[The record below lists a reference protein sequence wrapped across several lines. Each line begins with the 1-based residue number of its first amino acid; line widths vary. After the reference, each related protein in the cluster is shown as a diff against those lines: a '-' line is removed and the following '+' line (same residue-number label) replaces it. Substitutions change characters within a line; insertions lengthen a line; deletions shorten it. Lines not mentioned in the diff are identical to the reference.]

1 MPTILTIL
9 GTRPEII
16 KLSPVIPLLDQ
27 RFDHVLVHSGQHYS
41 YEVDA
46 IFFEELGL
54 PSPDHTLGIGS
65 ASHGEQTAR
74 ILMRLE
80 PVLLERRPDAVLVQG
95 DTNTTMAGALC
106 AAKLGIPVVHL
117 EAGGRSFNRAMPE
130 EQNRIIV
137 DHISDLLLAA
147 DPIAEANLRSEGL
160 PDERIRVIGSTAIDA
175 AQRHSARSASA
186 PILDQLELS
195 PGSYLALTLHRAE
208 NTIPEVL
215 PGVVR
220 ALNELAEEH
229 TIVFP
234 VHPRTDVALKRQG
247 LSLSPRIRICRPL
260 GYLDTLRLV
269 GAAQALL
276 TDSGGLQEEAAVL
289 GTPLLIVRNET
300 EWRYLVD
307 AGVAVLIGNGYEAI
321 TTGARAWLTPER
333 LAQLRAA
340 PAPVR
345 AGAAER
351 AVDAI
356 AAMLAPE
363 TPQRS
368 PIGA

>member
-1 MPTILTIL
+1 MSSVLTLL

-16 KLSPVIPLLDQ
+16 KLSPLIPLLEQ
-27 RFDHVLVHSGQHYS
+27 QFAHILVHSGQHYS

-54 PSPDHTLGIGS
+54 PAPSYSLAVGS
-65 ASHGEQTAR
+65 ANHGEQTAR
-74 ILMRLE
+74 ILARLE
-80 PVLLERRPDAVLVQG
+80 PILLERQPDIVLVQG

-106 AAKLGIPVVHL
+106 AAKLGIPVAHL

-137 DHISDLLLAA
+137 DHLATLLLAA
-147 DPIAEANLRSEGL
+147 DTIAADNLRHEGL
-160 PDERIRVIGSTAIDA
+160 PEERIRVIGSTAIDA
-175 AQRHSARSASA
+175 AQLHRARAEHA
-186 PILDQLELS
+186 PILAQLDLQ

-208 NTIPEVL
+208 NTIPDVL
-215 PGVVR
+215 PGIVQ
-220 ALNELAEEH
+220 ALNELAESH

-234 VHPRTDVALKRQG
+234 VHPRTEVALNRQG
-247 LSLSPRIRICRPL
+247 LQLSPKIQICKPL

-269 GAAQALL
+269 GAARALL

-300 EWRYLVD
+300 EWRYLVE
-307 AGVAVLIGNGYEAI
+307 AGVAVLIGNRYAAI
-321 TTGARAWLTPER
+321 MEGARTWLAPEA
-333 LAQLRAA
+333 LAHLRAV

-345 AGAAER
+345 GGAAQQ
-351 AVDAI
+351 AVAEL
-356 AAMLAPE
+356 AALAARLTTKPL
-363 TPQRS
+363 
-368 PIGA
+368 

>member
-1 MPTILTIL
+1 MPTVLTVL

-16 KLSPVIPLLDQ
+16 KLSPVIPLLEAQ
-27 RFDHVLVHSGQHYS
+27 FDHILVHTGQHYS

-54 PSPDHTLGIGS
+54 PAPAYALGVGS
-65 ASHGEQTAR
+65 ASHGVQTAR
-74 ILMRLE
+74 ILTRLE
-80 PVLLERRPDAVLVQG
+80 PILQERRPDAVLVQG

-130 EQNRIIV
+130 EQNRIII
-137 DHISDLLLAA
+137 DHIADLLLAA
-147 DPIAEANLRSEGL
+147 DEIAAENLRREGL
-160 PDERIRVIGSTAIDA
+160 PAERVRVVGSTAIDA
-175 AQRHSARSASA
+175 AERNRARAEGA
-186 PILDQLELS
+186 PILEQLELR
-195 PGSYLALTLHRAE
+195 PGEYLALTLHRAE
-208 NTIPEVL
+208 NTTPDVL
-215 PGVVR
+215 PGIVR

-234 VHPRTDVALKRQG
+234 VHPRTEAALGRQG
-247 LSLSPRIRICRPL
+247 LTLSPCLRVCRPL

-269 GAAQALL
+269 GAARALL

-307 AGVAVLIGNGYEAI
+307 AGVAVLIGNSYEAI
-321 TTGARAWLTPER
+321 TAGARAWLAPEA
-333 LAQLRAA
+333 LARLRAT

-345 AGAAER
+345 SGAAER
-351 AVDAI
+351 AVAAI
-356 AAMLAPE
+356 AELIAARGPAAL
-363 TPQRS
+363 
-368 PIGA
+368 

>member
-54 PSPDHTLGIGS
+54 PSPDHTIGIGS

-80 PVLLERRPDAVLVQG
+80 TVLLERRPDAVLVQG

-147 DPIAEANLRSEGL
+147 DTIAAENLRREGL
-160 PDERIRVIGSTAIDA
+160 PEERIRVIGSTAIDA
-175 AQRHSARSASA
+175 AQLHKARAQTA
-186 PILDQLELS
+186 PILAQLELE
-195 PGSYLALTLHRAE
+195 PNTYLALTLHRAE
-208 NTIPEVL
+208 NTTPDVL
-215 PGVVR
+215 PGIVQ

-234 VHPRTDVALKRQG
+234 VHPRTGVALSRQG
-247 LSLSPRIRICRPL
+247 LTLSPRLLLSKPL

-269 GAAQALL
+269 GAARALL

-300 EWRYLVD
+300 EWRYLVE
-307 AGVAVLIGNGYEAI
+307 AGVAVLIGNEYQAI
-321 TTGARAWLTPER
+321 MAGAHTWLAPAG
-333 LAQLRAA
+333 LAQLRAV

-345 AGAAER
+345 AGAAMG
-351 AVDAI
+351 AVEEI
-356 AAMLAPE
+356 ARL
-363 TPQRS
+363 
-368 PIGA
+368 IGP

>member
-1 MPTILTIL
+1 MPTVLTVL

-16 KLSPVIPLLDQ
+16 KLSPVIPLLER
-27 RFDHVLVHSGQHYS
+27 RFDHILVHSGQHYS

-46 IFFEELGL
+46 IFFEELDL
-54 PSPDHTLGIGS
+54 PRPAYTLGVGS

-74 ILMRLE
+74 ILSRLE
-80 PVLLERRPDAVLVQG
+80 PILLERRPDAVLVQG

-106 AAKLGIPVVHL
+106 AAKLGISVVHL

-137 DHISDLLLAA
+137 DHIADLLLAA
-147 DPIAEANLRSEGL
+147 DEIAADNLRREGL
-160 PDERIRVIGSTAIDA
+160 PEERIRIIGSTAIDA
-175 AQRHSARSASA
+175 ALQHRQRAERSQ
-186 PILDQLELS
+186 ILEQLELRL
-195 PGSYLALTLHRAE
+195 GSYLVLTLHRAE
-208 NTIPEVL
+208 NTTAETL
-215 PGVVR
+215 PGIVR
-220 ALNELAEEH
+220 AINTLAEEH

-234 VHPRTDVALKRQG
+234 VHPRTAAALEQQN
-247 LSLSPRIRICRPL
+247 LTLSPQIRVCKPL

-269 GAAQALL
+269 DAAQALL

-307 AGVAVLIGNGYEAI
+307 AGVAVLIGNTYSSI
-321 TTGARAWLTPER
+321 LSGAREWLSPAG
-333 LAQLRAA
+333 LARLRAA

-345 AGAAER
+345 TGAAER
-351 AVDAI
+351 AVAEI
-356 AAMLAPE
+356 ARLLGLPDQM
-363 TPQRS
+363 T
-368 PIGA
+368 G